1 MREHAFN
8 TNISRG
14 QSYRPAFFSV
24 IRIMH
29 ILKLQG
35 FIVIYVIDLLYIGLW
50 AKLHPISCPCNT
62 RLSFFQGEKRNC
74 LSSFSFDII
83 ACPYSLKMFLTL
95 VKGSY
100 MSDWNSTL
108 GPSQSKYIHV
118 FWTFHHGVNSKL
130 FDLLKE
136 IDIWSLSKASLL
148 RYVHCSSLNRKE
160 TDVFAASLYASV
172 RNQSTISA

>member
-1 MREHAFN
+1 MRL
-8 TNISRG
+8 TRISQG
-14 QSYRPAFFSV
+14 DKATGLLFFSV

-62 RLSFFQGEKRNC
+62 RLSFFFPGEKRNC

-118 FWTFHHGVNSKL
+118 FWTFQLSRGQYQAV
-130 FDLLKE
+130 
-136 IDIWSLSKASLL
+136 WSAKRNWYLVTIKGLSASLRTL
-148 RYVHCSSLNRKE
+148 
-160 TDVFAASLYASV
+160 F
-172 RNQSTISA
+172 QS